1 MSAFSGQ
8 RVSTWFWRGFAILVW
23 LFLLS
28 PLAIVILFSFAN
40 NVVTTFPMNGV
51 SLRWYDLLF
60 DNIYFWDALRN
71 SLIVA
76 GSVGVIS
83 TIIGT
88 MAAMAL
94 ARMRP
99 KIAGPSMLA
108 MATPV
113 MVPPLM
119 VGIALMVLYVSVGI
133 KLSLFTVVLSHLV
146 FTQPFVILIVHARMI
161 GFNYAAVESARDLGA
176 SPLKAFFTVTL
187 PIIRPTIIGAALIT
201 MALSL
206 DDFIITF
213 FTIAGGNT
221 LPTFIWGMIRTQTDP
236 TIKMTR
242 VERSAARRFKRL
254 SRLRVAVR
262 HDIGGWCCVGADT
275 EPLGHEAAI

>member
-1 MSAFSGQ
+1 
-8 RVSTWFWRGFAILVW
+8 
-23 LFLLS
+23 
-28 PLAIVILFSFAN
+28 
-40 NVVTTFPMNGV
+40 
-51 SLRWYDLLF
+51 
-60 DNIYFWDALRN
+60 
-71 SLIVA
+71 
-76 GSVGVIS
+76 
-83 TIIGT
+83 

-99 KIAGPSMLA
+99 KIAGPSMMA

-119 VGIALMVLYVSVGI
+119 VGIAMMVLYVSVGI
-133 KLSLFTVVLSHLV
+133 KLSLFTVILSHLV

-236 TIKMTR
+236 TINAIATLLVGLTVGLSLVAMAVTR
-242 VERSAARRFKRL
+242 YR
-254 SRLRVAVR
+254 
-262 HDIGGWCCVGADT
+262 G
-275 EPLGHEAAI
+275 

>member
-1 MSAFSGQ
+1 MIAFSGL
-8 RVSTWFWRGFAILVW
+8 RMSTWFWRGFAILVW

-51 SLRWYDLLF
+51 SLRWYALLF
-60 DNIYFWDALRN
+60 DNIYFWDAFRN

-83 TIIGT
+83 TIFGT

-94 ARMRP
+94 ARMQP

-119 VGIALMVLYVSVGI
+119 VGIALMVLYVSAGM

-236 TIKMTR
+236 TINAIATLLVGLTVGLSLVAMAVTR
-242 VERSAARRFKRL
+242 YR
-254 SRLRVAVR
+254 
-262 HDIGGWCCVGADT
+262 G
-275 EPLGHEAAI
+275 